1 MGLTVAQKIL
11 REHRAV
17 IDRVDAAFI
26 PLKIDQVLTQDATG
40 TMVYLQFEA
49 IGLPRIQIPL
59 AVSYVDHNI
68 LQVDSRNPDDHRFL
82 QSAAARYG
90 AYFSPPGNGI
100 CHQLHLE
107 NFARPGEILLGA
119 DSHTPTCGG
128 MGMIAMGCGGLDIAA
143 AMAGVPYDLP
153 RPKIRQI
160 RLTGRLRRP
169 WVTAMDVSL
178 ELLRRLTVRGGV
190 GWIHEFQGPGIR
202 NLSISERATICNL
215 GAELG
220 ATTSLFPSDEVTRH
234 FLKIRGREK
243 EWRELLPDPD
253 SAGDDLLV
261 LNLSRVEP
269 LAAQPFSPDRV
280 APLKDLI
287 GLKVDQV
294 CIGSCSNS
302 SYRLLNAVAH
312 LLKGKRLPPR
322 LNLLI
327 NPGSR
332 QVLRSLS
339 TVGALDD
346 LIAAGARILEAG
358 CGPCIGMGGSPPDRG
373 VSFRSYNR
381 NFKGRSGT
389 LNAQVYLANPLV
401 GALIALKGEVVDPFP
416 YPFKLP
422 RSSWNPSFKGLDPL
436 IEPPPPPGAGK
447 EEILRGPNIKP
458 IPRGRPLAE
467 DFQTSVLI
475 KLGDHITTDDILPG
489 GSEVLPF
496 RSNIPA
502 ISRYTFS
509 RLDPGFAERALEA
522 KRGVIVGGDNYGQG
536 SSREH
541 AALAPMF
548 LGIRAVLAKSFARI
562 HLNNLINYGILPL
575 VFEDPKDYLRLEQGD
590 LLTFSGVR
598 KSIRILKPIEVRRGA
613 ERKIIRL
620 LPQITANKIEVL
632 LSGGLLPY
640 LRKKLAKNI

>member
-11 REHRAV
+11 MEHRV
-17 IDRVDAAFI
+17 ITDRVEEAFI

-302 SYRLLNAVAH
+302 SYRLLNAVAR
-312 LLKGKRLPPR
+312 LLKGKRLAPR

-436 IEPPPPPGAGK
+436 IETPPPPATGK
-447 EEILRGPNIKP
+447 EILRGPNIKP

-509 RLDPGFAERALEA
+509 RLDPGFAKRALEA

-575 VFEDPKDYLRLEQGD
+575 VFEDPEDYLRLERGD

-598 KSIRILKPIEVRRGA
+598 KSIRKLKPIEVRRGA

-640 LRKKLAKNI
+640 LRKKLTKNI

>member
-11 REHRAV
+11 IEHRAV
-17 IDRVDAAFI
+17 TARADEAFL

-49 IGLPRIQIPL
+49 IGLSRIQIPL

-68 LQVDSRNPDDHRFL
+68 LQVDSRNADDHRFL

-107 NFARPGEILLGA
+107 NFARPGEILLGS

-128 MGMIAMGCGGLDIAA
+128 LGMIAMGCGGLDIAA

-280 APLKDLI
+280 APLKDLL

-302 SYRLLNAVAH
+302 SYELLNAVAR
-312 LLKGKRLPPR
+312 LLKGKRLAPR

-339 TVGALDD
+339 TAGALDD
-346 LIAAGARILEAG
+346 LIAAGARILESG
-358 CGPCIGMGGSPPDRG
+358 CGPCIGMGGAPPDRG

-389 LNAQVYLANPLV
+389 LSAQVYLANPLV

-422 RSSWNPSFKGLDPL
+422 RSPWKPSYQGLDPL
-436 IEPPPPPGAGK
+436 IEIPGLPATGK
-447 EEILRGPNIKP
+447 EILRGPNIKS
-458 IPRGRPLAE
+458 IPRGRPPAD
-467 DFQTSVLI
+467 DFQASVLI

-489 GSEVLPF
+489 GSEILPF

-509 RLDPGFAERALEA
+509 RLDPGFAKRALEA
-522 KRGVIVGGDNYGQG
+522 KSGVILGGDNYGQG

-575 VFEDPKDYLRLEQGD
+575 VFENLEDYLRLERGD
-590 LLTFSGVR
+590 LLTFSGVK
-598 KSIRILKPIEVRRGA
+598 KSIRKLKPIEVRRGA
-613 ERKIIRL
+613 ERNTIRL
-620 LPQITANKIEVL
+620 LPQITANKVEVL
-632 LSGGLLPY
+632 LSGGFLPY
-640 LRKKLAKNI
+640 LRKKLRK

>member
-1 MGLTVAQKIL
+1 MRLTVAQKIL
-11 REHRAV
+11 TEHRAATARE
-17 IDRVDAAFI
+17 DEAFI

-82 QSAAARYG
+82 QTAAAKYG

-107 NFARPGEILLGA
+107 NFARPGEILLGS

-128 MGMIAMGCGGLDIAA
+128 MGMIALGCGGLDIAA
-143 AMAGVPYDLP
+143 AMAGVPYELP

-190 GWIHEFQGPGIR
+190 GWIHEFQGPGIGH
-202 NLSISERATICNL
+202 LSISERATICNL

-253 SAGDDLLV
+253 SAGDDRLV
-261 LNLSRVEP
+261 LDLSRVEP

-280 APLKDLI
+280 APLKDLV

-302 SYRLLNAVAH
+302 SYELLNAVAR
-312 LLKGKRLPPR
+312 LLKGQHLAPR
-322 LNLLI
+322 LNLFI

-339 TVGALDD
+339 AVGALDD

-358 CGPCIGMGGSPPDRG
+358 CGPCIGMGGAPPDQG

-401 GALIALKGEVVDPFP
+401 GALIALKGEVVDPFRS
-416 YPFKLP
+416 PFTLP
-422 RSSWNPSFKGLDPL
+422 RSSWKPPYKGLDPL
-436 IEPPPPPGAGK
+436 FQTPGLPVAGQ
-447 EEILRGPNIKP
+447 EILRGPNIKP
-458 IPRGRPLAE
+458 IPRGKPLAE
-467 DFQTSVLI
+467 DFQAAILI

-489 GSEVLPF
+489 GSEILPF
-496 RSNIPA
+496 RSNIPS

-509 RLDPGFAERALEA
+509 RLDAGFTERALEA
-522 KRGVIVGGDNYGQG
+522 QGGIILGGENYGQG

-575 VFEDPKDYLRLEQGD
+575 VFENPKDYLRLEQGD
-590 LLTFSGVR
+590 RLTFSGVR
-598 KSIRILKPIEVRRGA
+598 KSIRKLKPLEVRRGD

-620 LPQITANKIEVL
+620 LPQITANKVDVL
-632 LSGGLLPY
+632 LSGGLLSY
-640 LRKKLAKNI
+640 LRKKLKK

>member
-11 REHRAV
+11 MEHQAV
-17 IDRVDAAFI
+17 TAQKDETFI

-82 QSAAARYG
+82 QTAAARYG
-90 AYFSPPGNGI
+90 AYYSPPGNGI

-107 NFARPGEILLGA
+107 NFARPGEILLGS

-153 RPKIRQI
+153 KPKIRQI

-178 ELLRRLTVRGGV
+178 ELLRRLTVGGGV
-190 GWIHEFQGPGIR
+190 GWIHEFQGPGIGS
-202 NLSISERATICNL
+202 LSISERATICNL

-220 ATTSLFPSDEVTRH
+220 ATTSLFPSDEVTRR
-234 FLKIRGREK
+234 FLKMRGREK

-261 LNLSRVEP
+261 LDLGRVEP
-269 LAAQPFSPDRV
+269 LAARPFSPDRV
-280 APLKDLI
+280 APVKELI

-302 SYRLLNAVAH
+302 SFEMLNAVAR
-312 LLKGKRLPPR
+312 LLKGQSLAPR

-339 TVGALDD
+339 TAGALED

-358 CGPCIGMGGSPPDRG
+358 CGPCIGMGGAPPDQG

-401 GALIALKGEVVDPFP
+401 GALIALKGEVVDPFL
-416 YPFKLP
+416 YPFELP
-422 RSSWNPSFKGLDPL
+422 RSSWKPPYKGLDPL
-436 IEPPPPPGAGK
+436 IQAPAPPETGQ
-447 EEILRGPNIKP
+447 EILRGPNIKP
-458 IPRGRPLAE
+458 IPRGRPLAD
-467 DFQTSVLI
+467 DFQATVLI

-489 GSEVLPF
+489 GSEILPF

-509 RLDPGFAERALEA
+509 RLDVTFAERALEA
-522 KRGVIVGGDNYGQG
+522 KGGVIIGGENYGQG

-548 LGIRAVLAKSFARI
+548 LGIRAVLSKSFARI

-575 VFEDPKDYLRLEQGD
+575 VFENPEDYLGLGQGD

-598 KSIRILKPIEVRRGA
+598 KSIRKLKAIEVRRGN
-613 ERKIIRL
+613 ERKGFRL
-620 LPQITANKIEVL
+620 LPQITANKVEVL

-640 LRKKLAKNI
+640 LRKKLKK

>member
-1 MGLTVAQKIL
+1 MRLTVAQKIL
-11 REHRAV
+11 TEHRAATARE
-17 IDRVDAAFI
+17 DEAFI

-82 QSAAARYG
+82 QTAAAKYG

-107 NFARPGEILLGA
+107 NFARPGEILLGS

-128 MGMIAMGCGGLDIAA
+128 MGMIALGCGGLDIA
-143 AMAGVPYDLP
+143 
-153 RPKIRQI
+153 
-160 RLTGRLRRP
+160 
-169 WVTAMDVSL
+169 TAMDVSL

-190 GWIHEFQGPGIR
+190 GWIHEFQGPGIGH
-202 NLSISERATICNL
+202 LSISERATICNL

-253 SAGDDLLV
+253 SAGDDRLV
-261 LNLSRVEP
+261 LDLSRVEP

-280 APLKDLI
+280 APLKDLV

-302 SYRLLNAVAH
+302 SYELLNAVAR
-312 LLKGKRLPPR
+312 LLKGQHLAPR
-322 LNLLI
+322 LNLFI

-339 TVGALDD
+339 AVGALDD

-358 CGPCIGMGGSPPDRG
+358 CGPCIGMGGAPPDQG

-401 GALIALKGEVVDPFP
+401 GALIALKGEVVDPFRS
-416 YPFKLP
+416 PFTLP
-422 RSSWNPSFKGLDPL
+422 RSSWKPPYKGLDPL
-436 IEPPPPPGAGK
+436 FQTPGLPVAGQ
-447 EEILRGPNIKP
+447 EILRGPNIKP
-458 IPRGRPLAE
+458 IPRGKPLAE
-467 DFQTSVLI
+467 DFQAAILI

-489 GSEVLPF
+489 GSEILPF
-496 RSNIPA
+496 RSNIPS

-509 RLDPGFAERALEA
+509 RLDAGFTERALEA
-522 KRGVIVGGDNYGQG
+522 QGGIILGGENYGQG

-575 VFEDPKDYLRLEQGD
+575 VFENPKDYLRLEQGD
-590 LLTFSGVR
+590 RLTFSGVR
-598 KSIRILKPIEVRRGA
+598 KSIRKLKPLEVRRGD

-620 LPQITANKIEVL
+620 LPQITANKVDVL
-632 LSGGLLPY
+632 LSGGLLSY
-640 LRKKLAKNI
+640 LRKKLKK